1 MHTSHNIILVGF
13 MGTGKTT
20 IGRALADQ
28 LKRYFV
34 DMDVELEARAGKPI
48 PRIFAEDGEPVFRRM
63 ERNLVV
69 ELSRRPVRRSPD
81 LKESRDDGGSNLVIA
96 AGGGIVLNPDNIRDF
111 SATGHV
117 ICLKAAPDE
126 ILRRVSGS
134 SQRPLLEQGDKAGR
148 IRKLLMARQPLYD
161 AIPEQVDTTG
171 KTVAE
176 VVAEVLEKIPN
187 SRQTGKYQKR
197 KIKHFRFVCVCR

>member
-1 MHTSHNIILVGF
+1 MHSSLNIILVGF

-28 LKRYFV
+28 LKRDFV

-63 ERNLVV
+63 ERDLAV
-69 ELSRRPVRRSPD
+69 ELSRRN
-81 LKESRDDGGSNLVIA
+81 NLVIA

-117 ICLKAAPDE
+117 ICLMAAPDE
-126 ILRRVSGS
+126 ILRRVSDS
-134 SQRPLLEQGDKAGR
+134 NHRPLLEQGNKEER
-148 IRKLLMARQPLYD
+148 IRKLLQQRQPIYD
-161 AIPEQVDTTG
+161 AIPAQVDTTG
-171 KTVAE
+171 KTIAE
-176 VVAEVLEKIPN
+176 VVAEVLKIN
-187 SRQTGKYQKR
+187 YE
-197 KIKHFRFVCVCR
+197 F

>member
-1 MHTSHNIILVGF
+1 MHVPNIILVGF

-28 LKRYFV
+28 LKRDFV
-34 DMDVELEARAGKPI
+34 DMDIELEARAGKPI
-48 PRIFAEDGEPVFRRM
+48 PRIFAEDGEPAFRRM
-63 ERNLVV
+63 ERDLVV
-69 ELSRRPVRRSPD
+69 ELSRRPVRHSPD
-81 LKESRDDGGSNLVIA
+81 PKASRDGGGRNLVIA
-96 AGGGIVLNPDNIRDF
+96 AGGGVVLNPDNIRDF

-126 ILRRVSGS
+126 ILRRVADS
-134 SQRPLLEQGDKAGR
+134 SHRPLLEQGDKDAR
-148 IRKLLMARQPLYD
+148 IRNLLQRRQHFYD

-176 VVAEVLEKIPN
+176 VVARVLEKIQDSRFQA
-187 SRQTGKYQKR
+187 SRQNDCPGSQASE
-197 KIKHFRFVCVCR
+197 

>member
-1 MHTSHNIILVGF
+1 MNNTRNIILVGF

-28 LKRYFV
+28 LKRDFV
-34 DMDVELEARAGKPI
+34 DMDIELEARAGKPI

-63 ERNLVV
+63 ERDLVV
-69 ELSRRPVRRSPD
+69 ELSRR
-81 LKESRDDGGSNLVIA
+81 SNLVIA

-117 ICLKAAPDE
+117 ICLMAAPDE
-126 ILRRVSGS
+126 ILRRVSDS
-134 SQRPLLEQGDKAGR
+134 DHRPLLEQGDKGER
-148 IRKLLMARQPLYD
+148 IQKLLMARQPFYD
-161 AIPEQVDTTG
+161 AIPCQVDTTG

-176 VVAEVLEKIPN
+176 VVAEIMKIN
-187 SRQTGKYQKR
+187 
-197 KIKHFRFVCVCR
+197 FDV

>member
-1 MHTSHNIILVGF
+1 MHPSRNIILVGF

-20 IGRALADQ
+20 IGRVLADQ
-28 LKRYFV
+28 LKCDFV
-34 DMDVELEARAGKPI
+34 DMDIELEARAGKPI

-69 ELSRRPVRRSPD
+69 ELSRRPVRHS
-81 LKESRDDGGSNLVIA
+81 LGGGGSNLVIA

-134 SQRPLLEQGDKAGR
+134 SHRPLLEQGDKGER
-148 IRKLLMARQPLYD
+148 IRKLRMARQPFYD
-161 AIPEQVDTTG
+161 AIPAQVDTTG
-171 KTVAE
+171 KTINE
-176 VVAEVLEKIPN
+176 VVVEVLKISDYSHKVFSVRCSGSEKHDDEP
-187 SRQTGKYQKR
+187 
-197 KIKHFRFVCVCR
+197 

>member
-1 MHTSHNIILVGF
+1 MNSTSNIILVGF

-28 LKRYFV
+28 LKRDFV
-34 DMDVELEARAGKPI
+34 DMDIELEARAGKPI

-63 ERNLVV
+63 ERDFAV
-69 ELSRRPVRRSPD
+69 ELSRRN
-81 LKESRDDGGSNLVIA
+81 NLVIA

-134 SQRPLLEQGDKAGR
+134 RHRPLLEQGDKAER
-148 IRKLLMARQPLYD
+148 IQNLLQQRQHFYD
-161 AIPEQVDTTG
+161 AIPCQVNTTG
-171 KTVAE
+171 KTVCEIVTE
-176 VVAEVLEKIPN
+176 VRQLFHVGGARCAATVAARSAPPAN
-187 SRQTGKYQKR
+187 PAP
-197 KIKHFRFVCVCR
+197 

>member
-1 MHTSHNIILVGF
+1 MCVSNIILVGF

-20 IGRALADQ
+20 IGRALAGQ
-28 LKRYFV
+28 LKRDFI

-48 PRIFAEDGEPVFRRM
+48 PRIFAEDGEPAFRRR
-63 ERNLVV
+63 ERDLVV
-69 ELSRRPVRRSPD
+69 ELSRR
-81 LKESRDDGGSNLVIA
+81 GNLVIA

-134 SQRPLLEQGDKAGR
+134 SHRPLLEQGDKGAR
-148 IRKLLMARQPLYD
+148 IRKLLAARQPLYD
-161 AIPEQVDTTG
+161 AIPAQVDTTG
-171 KTVAE
+171 KTIAE
-176 VVAEVLEKIPN
+176 VVAEVLNKIQIPN
-187 SRQTGKYQKR
+187 AKFQGMRPS
-197 KIKHFRFVCVCR
+197 